1 MKELRTFPKSFSSGY
16 SNMNISTL
24 AAKALLACLVLLCL
38 ATLSAFAQD
47 APGGAM
53 SPYQGEKDGVSAG
66 GQWMEFQSEDKMT
79 GAKRVRFELLSNNF
93 LREDPDYKPRVEL
106 VCTNGKY
113 DHAHFNPGAGWARP
127 DHPGFWGQPKMEVM
141 VRFDGS
147 HDHKGWNW
155 VAGRFLDMD
164 KGTVRG
170 AMASQVFNVE
180 IQDQDRLRDRRILA
194 RRLES
199 RRSEEVLRPDTK
211 KALAKLM
218 SGRPPRPSRP
228 GNAGWNSSQQPT
240 PDHWSLTPALPA
252 TPLALA
258 PLSTLLAP

>member
-1 MKELRTFPKSFSSGY
+1 MKELRTFPKNFSSIC
-16 SNMNISTL
+16 SNMNSSTL
-24 AAKALLACLVLLCL
+24 KVKALLACLVLLGL
-38 ATLSAFAQD
+38 AAISAFAQD

-113 DHAHFNPGAGWARP
+113 DHAHFNPGAKLGRP
-127 DHPGFWGQPKMEVM
+127 DYPGFWGQPKMEVM

-155 VAGRFLDMD
+155 VAARFLDMD
-164 KGTVRG
+164 KGTIRN

-180 IQDQDRLRDRRILA
+180 IKTRTGYAIAEFSPAGLNLD
-194 RRLES
+194 
-199 RRSEEVLRPDTK
+199 EVK
-211 KALAKLM
+211 K
-218 SGRPPRPSRP
+218 SC
-228 GNAGWNSSQQPT
+228 
-240 PDHWSLTPALPA
+240 DLTPKKP
-252 TPLALA
+252 
-258 PLSTLLAP
+258 